1 MATFL
6 LILSFFCFK
15 MQSLNRLCQ
24 FKRILSNVD
33 DKSLLIGETS
43 GFF

>member
-1 MATFL
+1 MFL
-6 LILSFFCFK
+6 LILSFFFK

-33 DKSLLIGETS
+33 GKALLIGKTS
-43 GFF
+43 RFF